1 MSEELKKRFEFCVKF
16 INSSK
21 PGTVKITNE
30 DKLKFYA
37 LYKQATVGNCT
48 GKRPGALN
56 IVARYKFDA
65 WKKATD
71 MGLNKESAMQMF
83 IDEFK
88 KLAPKETIA
97 KL

>member
-1 MSEELKKRFEFCVKF
+1 MSEELKKNFEYCVKF
-16 INSSK
+16 INTSK
-21 PGTVKITNE
+21 PGSVKMGNE

-37 LYKQATVGNCT
+37 IYKQATVGNNT
-48 GKRPGALN
+48 GKRPGAMN
-56 IVARYKFDA
+56 IVARYKIDA

-71 MGLNKESAMQMF
+71 MGLTKEGAMQMF

-88 KLAPKETIA
+88 KLAPKEALA

>member
-1 MSEELKKRFEFCVKF
+1 MSADLDKNFDYCVKY
-16 INSSK
+16 INNSK
-21 PGTVKITNE
+21 PGTVKLSNA

-37 LYKQATVGNCT
+37 LFKQATIGDCT
-48 GKRPGALN
+48 GKRPGAMN
-56 IVARYKFDA
+56 VVARYKFDA

-71 MGLNKESAMQMF
+71 MGMTKEKAKQTF

-88 KLAPKETIA
+88 KMAPKDVLA

>member
-1 MSEELKKRFEFCVKF
+1 MSDDLKTKFDYCVKY
-16 INSSK
+16 INTSK
-21 PGTVKITNE
+21 PGTVKLGNE

-37 LYKQATVGNCT
+37 LYKQATIGKVT

-56 IVARYKFDA
+56 IVARYKYDA
-65 WKKATD
+65 WKKAGD
-71 MGLNKESAMQMF
+71 MGLTKEGAMQMF

-88 KLAPKETIA
+88 KLAPKDSLA

>member
-37 LYKQATVGNCT
+37 LYK
-48 GKRPGALN
+48 
-56 IVARYKFDA
+56 
-65 WKKATD
+65 
-71 MGLNKESAMQMF
+71 
-83 IDEFK
+83 
-88 KLAPKETIA
+88 
-97 KL
+97 